1 MFTQN
6 WQNFSQVQIFKHFK
20 RKKIGTKVE
29 NVNDWDM
36 GTERYLKFS
45 ARRSVQ
51 RSTWRHHHRLKKSLV
66 GSLWNENCFW
76 RQHYHIWA
84 IFLGGEIKCKI
95 WYPCSSPLHSEILLA
110 FHISLKC
117 SSWLA
122 KRQPK
127 ILKQRIVK
135 QMTKSRSQKKYYLE
149 IHEYLDWS

>member
-20 RKKIGTKVE
+20 RKKLAQK
-29 NVNDWDM
+29 
-36 GTERYLKFS
+36 LKMS
-45 ARRSVQ
+45 MIETWEQ
-51 RSTWRHHHRLKKSLV
+51 RDIWNSLQGGRCTGQHEGIITVWQKSLV
-66 GSLWNENCFW
+66 GSLWNGNCFW
-76 RQHYHIWA
+76 QQHYHIEA

-135 QMTKSRSQKKYYLE
+135 QMTKSRSQKKCYLE